1 VSEVAPQSS
10 STGAAPEG
18 RRWMHA
24 WYLPPLPNASPL
36 PANVTVTDSAP
47 GELTGTILAAARLA
61 LQYLA
66 GSPPA

>member
-1 VSEVAPQSS
+1 
-10 STGAAPEG
+10 
-18 RRWMHA
+18 MHA